1 MTILI
6 AFHQSCYRNFKTY
19 YQQKVQTE
27 WADAFPPGVS
37 YHRFIQWV
45 PGTLVPMCAYL
56 RSCFGKCSGISFMN
70 STCIKVC
77 HNRSLPQHK
86 VFADKAARGK
96 TSVDWFF
103 GFKLHLVVN
112 DARRVVQYHIDS
124 GEHR

>member
-1 MTILI
+1 
-6 AFHQSCYRNFKTY
+6 
-19 YQQKVQTE
+19 
-27 WADAFPPGVS
+27 
-37 YHRFIQWV
+37 
-45 PGTLVPMCAYL
+45 
-56 RSCFGKCSGISFMN
+56 MN

>member
-1 MTILI
+1 
-6 AFHQSCYRNFKTY
+6 
-19 YQQKVQTE
+19 VQTE
-27 WADAFPPGVS
+27 WADAFPGGVS

-86 VFADKAARGK
+86 VFADLAARGK